1 MPAMTLARIQATI
14 RESIATKQGLLE
26 SCCDEIQALCQAA
39 LACRLSGGKLMFC
52 GNGGSSCDAAHAAGE
67 LIGWFENKDRPGIA
81 AIALGHEVPS
91 ITAIGNDA
99 GFDQIFARPLRA
111 LGRPEDLLV
120 GISTSGRSV
129 NVVAAIEAARE
140 LGMKTAALASER
152 GGPVVDLVD
161 YPVRV
166 PSQNT
171 ARIQESHLL
180 VVHILCAALEEG
192 LVPAQGG

>member
-1 MPAMTLARIQATI
+1 MRRASIEASI
-14 RESIATKQGLLE
+14 RENIATKQRLLE
-26 SCCDEIQALCQAA
+26 SCCDEISALCEAA
-39 LACRLSGGKLMFC
+39 LACLHAGGKLMFC

-91 ITAIGNDA
+91 LTAIGNDA

-111 LGRPEDLLV
+111 LGGAEDLLV
-120 GISTSGRSV
+120 GISTSGKSA
-129 NVVAAIEAARE
+129 NVVAAIEAAKAI
-140 LGMKTAALASER
+140 GMKTASLASEQ
-152 GGPVVDLVD
+152 GGLVVDLVD

-166 PSQNT
+166 PSRNT

-180 VVHILCAALEEG
+180 VVHILCAAVEDG
-192 LVPAQGG
+192 FRPS